1 MTHPG
6 VSDTKP
12 FVPAQDFALSKR
24 FYTSLG
30 WKLNWEMDGLAELEP
45 ADSRILLQD
54 FYVREW
60 AENWMLYVVVDD
72 ARAWFEHVDARI
84 GEGSFGDARV
94 QEPREE
100 AYGALLTYVHDPSG
114 VLIHFAES
122 TDQ

>member
-30 WKLNWEMDGLAELEP
+30 WKLNWEMDGLAELEL

-72 ARAWFEHVDARI
+72 TRAWFEHVGARI

-94 QEPREE
+94 HGP
-100 AYGALLTYVHDPSG
+100 
-114 VLIHFAES
+114 
-122 TDQ
+122 

>member
-6 VSDTKP
+6 VSDAKP
-12 FVPAQDFALSKR
+12 FVPALDFDLPKQ

-30 WKLNWEMDGLAELEP
+30 WKLNWEIDGLAELEL
-45 ADSRILLQD
+45 ADSRILLRD

-60 AENWMLYVVVDD
+60 AENWMHYFVVDD

-84 GEGSFGDARV
+84 GEGFFGDARV

-100 AYGALLTYVHDPSG
+100 KRTERWSPTCMIRPVC
-114 VLIHFAES
+114 
-122 TDQ
+122 